1 MYRIIPH
8 VSVYSLFLFLFSFS
22 FYLHFKSYPLP
33 GPPSLSFSP
42 QPLPHLRGY
51 TSTYPPT
58 LTSPY
63 QHPSSLVEKFLQ
75 NKAHPL
81 PLRTYKAVLC
91 CICAQSHR
99 PAHVCSLIFGL
110 IWEFRGFLVSCHC
123 CSSYGF
129 AIRLS
134 SFSLCSKSSIRFP
147 ELSPI
152 VSYKYLHLSQ
162 AAALRTSQRRAM
174 PGSCLQAQYG
184 ISNSVRVWC

>member
-1 MYRIIPH
+1 MCILYFFFFFIILFIYISK
-8 VSVYSLFLFLFSFS
+8 VTLFLVPHPWVFHPNLS
-22 FYLHFKSYPLP
+22 HIWEGTPP
-33 GPPSLSFSP
+33 PIHPPSPHPTSILLPWGIKFP
-42 QPLPHLRGY
+42 QD
-51 TSTYPPT
+51 
-58 LTSPY
+58 
-63 QHPSSLVEKFLQ
+63 
-75 NKAHPL
+75 KAHPL

-91 CICAQSHR
+91 CTCAQSHR
-99 PAHVCSLIFGL
+99 PAHVLSLIFGL

-129 AIRLS
+129 AILLS
-134 SFSLCSKSSIRFP
+134 SFSPCSKYSIRFP

-162 AAALRTSQRRAM
+162 AAALRTSQRTAM